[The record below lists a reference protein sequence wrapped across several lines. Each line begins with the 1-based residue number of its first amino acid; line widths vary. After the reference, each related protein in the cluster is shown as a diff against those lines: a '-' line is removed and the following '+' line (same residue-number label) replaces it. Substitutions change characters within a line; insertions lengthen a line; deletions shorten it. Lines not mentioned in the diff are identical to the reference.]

1 VTGRGGPACGGA
13 GGLDEADLAERLRDS
28 LGALA
33 GTVRTSPDAYE
44 RALLEWRRRDRRR
57 RLVAIIVAAAVIAG
71 ADGIGLWALNH
82 AASQPAVVFDAP
94 PPAVA
99 PGP

>member
-1 VTGRGGPACGGA
+1 VNET
-13 GGLDEADLAERLRDS
+13 DLAERLRDS

-44 RALLEWRRRDRRR
+44 RALREWRRRDRRR
-57 RLVAIIVAAAVIAG
+57 RLVAVVIAALVVAG
-71 ADGIGLWALNH
+71 ADGVGLWALNQTG
-82 AASQPAVVFDAP
+82 SRPPVVFDAP